1 MLITLVSEPSFK
13 RRFMASFWL
22 GTTAWRW
29 SRSSPAGPY
38 LADSGSPVP
47 LRLRHKDT
55 EAHAAPSPNL
65 LRSARHSLCLPDP
78 QYLSRELQGHQ
89 AAELTPAE
97 STVLLAPG
105 PF

>member
-55 EAHAAPSPNL
+55 EAHAAPPPTSYVQ
-65 LRSARHSLCLPDP
+65 PDTAFAFLIP
-78 QYLSRELQGHQ
+78 
-89 AAELTPAE
+89 
-97 STVLLAPG
+97 ST
-105 PF
+105 